1 MQRLRDFVRREVVL
15 VVAVVLAAASCIA
28 VPPDAA
34 YSSYIDWHTLALLF
48 CLMAVVAG
56 LRSLGVLDSMGK
68 WLVSRAKSQRAIAF
82 ALVGIALVTLRAAGM
97 EGRALLV
104 AALMTVAANLGSML
118 TPVGNPQNLY
128 LFTASGMSV
137 SRFLRLMA
145 PYTVLSA
152 ALLTGCIFVL
162 FRSKPCCG
170 EEAGKN
176 GGCVRGAAGGG
187 EVVPRSCW
195 SDGAAPDSANGAREA
210 AAPAPL
216 WKCSCGRLAIYL
228 VLFCICL
235 LAVAGIV
242 DVRIVLAIVI
252 ATVALTDA
260 EQLRRVDF
268 ALLLTFVALF
278 VFVGNM
284 VRIPLVHDAVAGLVG
299 QNAVIAA
306 VGASQVVSNVPAA
319 VLLSGFASQWDA
331 LIVGTN
337 LGGLGTLIASM
348 ASLIT
353 FKAISIGRVGAKMR
367 YLKVF
372 TLVNV
377 VFLAVLLG
385 FALLFGL

>member
-1 MQRLRDFVRREVVL
+1 M
-15 VVAVVLAAASCIA
+15 
-28 VPPDAA
+28 
-34 YSSYIDWHTLALLF
+34 
-48 CLMAVVAG
+48 
-56 LRSLGVLDSMGK
+56 
-68 WLVSRAKSQRAIAF
+68 
-82 ALVGIALVTLRAAGM
+82 
-97 EGRALLV
+97 
-104 AALMTVAANLGSML
+104 
-118 TPVGNPQNLY
+118 
-128 LFTASGMSV
+128 
-137 SRFLRLMA
+137 
-145 PYTVLSA
+145 
-152 ALLTGCIFVL
+152 L

-176 GGCVRGAAGGG
+176 KGCVRGAADG
-187 EVVPRSCW
+187 EEIVLRSCW
-195 SDGAAPDSANGAREA
+195 SDGAAHEFANGVREDVI
-210 AAPAPL
+210 PAPL
-216 WKCSCGRLAIYL
+216 WRCSCGRLAIYL

-242 DVRIVLAIVI
+242 DVRIVLAVVI

-319 VLLSGFASQWDA
+319 VLLSGFTSQWDA

-377 VFLAVLLG
+377 VFLV
-385 FALLFGL
+385 ALLRVCPAFGL